1 MLQRYRKLIY
11 WSLGLLCALA
21 LVSAGMFLLSRR
33 AEDTRV
39 IFLDIGQGDATL
51 ISEGSNQILIDGG
64 PNGTLLLERLGAHM
78 PFWDRTIETVIA
90 THPDEDHIN
99 GLVDVMDQYNV
110 EHMIMTGAQKDSKT
124 FSALMES
131 LAHYNVDVINAFF
144 GHTITFPSGAE
155 YRIVYPFD
163 RVAADATGDWNAMSV
178 SGVFTTGNEKFF
190 LGGDLPSEQEEL
202 LPLSD
207 EITVLKASHHG
218 SKSST
223 SNFFLSQIVPR
234 DTVISAGKDNR
245 YSHPA
250 QEVLDRL
257 NAANIKILRTDE
269 MGTIQYI
276 CPQDQDSCEIKV
288 DRMQ

>member
-1 MLQRYRKLIY
+1 MLVRYRKAVYTTLAIFFVLTLI
-11 WSLGLLCALA
+11 C
-21 LVSAGMFLLSRR
+21 AGMIMLARR

-39 IFLDIGQGDATL
+39 TFLDIGQGDATL

-99 GLVDVMDQYNV
+99 GLVDVLAQYHV
-110 EHMIMTGAQKDSKT
+110 EQIMMTGAQKDSKT
-124 FSALMES
+124 FAALSDMI
-131 LAHYNVDVINAFF
+131 NRNNIDVIEAYY

-155 YRIVYPFD
+155 FSIVYPFD
-163 RVAADATGDWNAMSV
+163 HVDADSSGDWNAMSV
-178 SGVFTTGNEKFF
+178 SGIFHVGNEHFF
-190 LGGDLPSEQEEL
+190 LGGDLPQDQENL
-202 LPLSD
+202 LPLTD

-223 SNFFLSQIVPR
+223 SDKFLSRITPR

-245 YSHPA
+245 YKHPS
-250 QEVLDRL
+250 QEVLDRFTV
-257 NAANIKILRTDE
+257 ADIKIFRTDE
-269 MGTIQYI
+269 MGTIQYV
-276 CPQDQDSCEIKV
+276 CPQDQDLCEIKV

>member
-1 MLQRYRKLIY
+1 MQQRYRKAVYTTLAIFI
-11 WSLGLLCALA
+11 ALT
-21 LVSAGMFLLSRR
+21 VICAGMIMLARR

-39 IFLDIGQGDATL
+39 IFFDIGQGDATL

-99 GLVDVMDQYNV
+99 GLVDVMDQYKV

-124 FSALMES
+124 FIALAES
-131 LAHYNVDVINAFF
+131 LERYNVDVIDAFF
-144 GHTITFPSGAE
+144 GHTIVFPSGAE

-163 RVAADATGDWNAMSV
+163 RVASDATGDWNAMSV
-178 SGVFTTGNEKFF
+178 SGVFHSGNEKFF

-202 LPLSD
+202 LPLTD

-223 SNFFLSQIVPR
+223 SDAFLSQIMPR
-234 DTVISAGKDNR
+234 DTVISAGKENR
-245 YSHPA
+245 YGHPA
-250 QEVLDRL
+250 QEILDRL
-257 NAANIKILRTDE
+257 NSSNIKIFRTDE

-276 CPQDQDSCEIKV
+276 CSRDKGMCEIKV
-288 DRMQ
+288 DRM